1 MRKLSSLAAIS
12 AASILFSSVSA
23 AQTGDNDYDFQ
34 WAPMND
40 AAANFYVSGKGFLG
54 AFTGQGP
61 SFGSAWRKCYS
72 VDITQ
77 GGKNQSDSQFESSWF
92 RIYQGWSAQN
102 VLQGVNIGIVSLQA
116 ASDSDLGGD
125 ACLSPWFA
133 SVGNTGGHNI
143 VAAAD
148 PGLQAGTAVAP
159 FPSFWD
165 LAFQWNVDPVTGVAG
180 SVTGANAVGV
190 DSTNPFG
197 APLLANVIFEM
208 QGPSVS
214 GIQDDQYYLITGS
227 EVTGLGTATAFVG
240 RGTGGVT
247 NGNSAWGS
255 TITGVGPDA
264 SGLVSHS
271 RWIADTGGGGLT
283 AGSLPVL
290 GSESFEILGH
300 VAFSTPFLWAENNG
314 SIGSGGPDWNIAS
327 GTPSTVQVWLKDIQA
342 GAEGTIDVDY
352 KIGGGGANGA
362 AFNPNLILNFSY
374 FLWSTTAANSM
385 AQRPMSWSDAF
396 GAPTPGS
403 VPVVTSREGA
413 QLLPI
418 NFDGLTNSLL
428 NLPGLSQGTPFSGA
442 DSALFDTLG
451 AGNSSALFEG
461 DFNNTNPYFSGISK
475 LSIAG
480 GSAFPVANAPIP
492 GFGGLNIGIA
502 ALGVQVVNAGG
513 AAALKLTEFGNGLTI
528 TLQ

>member
-92 RIYQGWSAQN
+92 RIFQGWSAQN
-102 VLQGVNIGIVSLQA
+102 TLQGLNIGIVSLHA

-125 ACLSPWFA
+125 ACLSPWFS
-133 SVGNTGGHNI
+133 SVGNTGGHI
-143 VAAAD
+143 VVAAAD
-148 PGLQAGTAVAP
+148 PGLQAFTSPNP

-165 LAFQWNVDPVTGVAG
+165 LAFQWNVDPVSGQTLSVAG
-180 SVTGANAVGV
+180 PNTVGV
-190 DSTNPFG
+190 DAANPFG

-208 QGPSVS
+208 QGPSVA
-214 GIQDDQYYLITGS
+214 GLQDEQYYLITGV
-227 EVTGLGTATAFVG
+227 ENTGLGLATAFLG

-255 TITGVGPDA
+255 TLTGVGPDA

-271 RWIADTGGGGLT
+271 RWLAENGGGLT
-283 AGSLPVL
+283 AGAVPVTA
-290 GSESFEILGH
+290 GPATEILGH

-314 SIGSGGPDWNIAS
+314 SIGSGGADWNIAS
-327 GTPSTVQVWLKDIQA
+327 GVPSTVQVWLKDIQA
-342 GAEGTIDVDY
+342 GAEGTADVDY
-352 KIGGGGANGA
+352 KLGGGGVAGA
-362 AFNPNLILNFSY
+362 AFNPNLILNFGY
-374 FLWSTTAANSM
+374 FLWSTTAANTM

-396 GAPTPGS
+396 GAPTAGS
-403 VPVVTSREGA
+403 VPVNTFREGA
-413 QLLPI
+413 QTLPI

-442 DSALFDTLG
+442 DSVLFDVLG
-451 AGNSSALFEG
+451 AGNPGPALFEG
-461 DFNNTNPYFSGISK
+461 DFNNTDPYSSGISK

-480 GSAFPVANAPIP
+480 GNAFPVAGAPIP
-492 GFGGLNIGIA
+492 GFGGLNIGLA
-502 ALGVQVVNAGG
+502 AVGVQIVNAGG
-513 AAALKLTEFGNGLTI
+513 VAALRLTEFGNGLTL